1 MRILHLAG
9 DRPEPSELPRKHLPR
24 TALNKT
30 FTSYAP
36 KVRRCHHGRG
46 KVRSAFFAVAERRHA
61 VAEVELTED
70 TLSIHVRGMDQL
82 WALRSRLEIPL
93 SHVSG
98 AEVAPELAHSWW
110 QGIRSGGTHVPGVI
124 TAGTFHQEGER
135 VFWDV
140 HDPEKAIVIWLRDER
155 YARLVI
161 EVKDPPATV
170 AAIQEALGR

>member
-1 MRILHLAG
+1 
-9 DRPEPSELPRKHLPR
+9 
-24 TALNKT
+24 
-30 FTSYAP
+30 
-36 KVRRCHHGRG
+36 VRRVFRPIREEVCT
-46 KVRSAFFAVAERRHA
+46 

-70 TLSIHVRGMDQL
+70 TLSIHVRGMDRL
-82 WALRSRLEIPL
+82 WALRSHLEIPL

-98 AEVAPELAHSWW
+98 AEAAQEAARGWW

-140 HDPEKAIVIWLRDER
+140 HDPEKAIVIGLRDER

-161 EVKDPPATV
+161 EVEDPPGTV
-170 AAIQEALGR
+170 AAIEEALGR